1 MMCLKTIQRRIIL
14 LLCVICRRCSLS
26 LVVTELIIHSGR
38 AQMVAGR
45 ENALDDQPE
54 TYGIREAG
62 MRRNTSLQ

>member
-1 MMCLKTIQRRIIL
+1 MCLKTIQRIIYYSL
-14 LLCVICRRCSLS
+14 ICSHCSLA
-26 LVVTELIIHSGR
+26 VTELINHSGR